1 MKKLLVAVALIAAF
15 GLMMVG
21 CKKEAAPKEAVKTP
35 PVTETPAQTTP

>member
-21 CKKEAAPKEAVKTP
+21 CKKEAAPKEAVKP